1 MEDNIAKL
9 AAEQDEENTK
19 TEKETQSQILIR
31 LAVSDSELFHTD
43 ELEPFATFKVKSHY
57 ETYSLNGRVFKLWLT
72 KTFYDKYGKVAGN
85 QALAE
90 AINILKAKALFEGEK
105 MNVFTRIAQKD
116 NTIYIDLCDESWEVV
131 KVTSEGWEIVSN
143 PPVKF
148 KRSKIA
154 EEIPKPISGG
164 SIEELKKYINY
175 KNETD
180 WVLIVAWLLSTLRPN
195 SPYPILTIQGEQGSA
210 KSTTTRVLRTIVDP
224 STMPLR
230 SLPREE
236 RDLSI
241 AANNSWILAF
251 DNLSGLSNMISD
263 ALCKL
268 STGGGLATRML
279 FTDDEEAVF
288 NIMRPAILNGIDDIA
303 KRQDLLDRSLVL
315 FLPSIPEERRTD
327 EKTFWKSFKEA
338 HPIIL
343 GGLLDVLSGAIK
355 ELPNT
360 NLTAKPRMAD
370 FAQWATAAEKCL
382 GWETGTFMNVY
393 TNNRNEAIDQG
404 LESDPVAVA
413 VQAFME
419 EKTSWEGTVGET
431 LDELNNYTEEAIT
444 KYSKAWPTSRKLK
457 ERLRRIAPA
466 LRVKGINYLDLGR
479 TSKGAKVRLEKTD
492 ESTPLSTLSTPNTS
506 NRSLTEDDRMTE
518 SKNTVC
524 VEKRSSHNKSH
535 FRTIHDDNEDNVDKK
550 PNLPKIHKSGLI

>member
-1 MEDNIAKL
+1 MADNIEKL
-9 AAEQDEENTK
+9 AAEQNEESTK
-19 TEKETQSQILIR
+19 VEKETQSQILIK
-31 LAVSDSELFHTD
+31 LASDMELFHT
-43 ELEPFATFKVKSHY
+43 EVLEPFATLKVNSHY
-57 ETYSLNGRVFKLWLT
+57 ETWSLNGGFFKLWLT

-85 QALAE
+85 QTVVE

-105 MNVFTRIAQKD
+105 KTVFTRIAEKD
-116 NTIYIDLCDESWEVV
+116 NTIYIDLCNESWEVV

-154 EEIPKPISGG
+154 GEIPEPIRGG

-230 SLPREE
+230 SLPKEE

-315 FLPSIPEERRTD
+315 FLPSIPEEHRTD
-327 EKTFWKSFKEA
+327 EKNFWELFKEA
-338 HPIIL
+338 HPRIL
-343 GGLLDVLSGAIK
+343 GGLLDVLCGAIK

-382 GWETGTFMNVY
+382 GWETGRFINVY
-393 TNNRNEAIDQG
+393 NNNRNEAIDQG

-413 VQAFME
+413 VQAFMKE
-419 EKTSWEGTVGET
+419 RTSWEGTVGET
-431 LDELNNYTEEAIT
+431 LDELSKHTEEAIT

-457 ERLRRIAPA
+457 ERFRRIAPA
-466 LRVKGINYLDLGR
+466 LRAKGINFLDLGR
-479 TSKGAKVRLEKTD
+479 LSKGSTLRLEKTV
-492 ESTPLSTLSTPNTS
+492 EITSLSTLTTPSIS
-506 NRSLTEDDRMTE
+506 NRSITEDGRITE
-518 SKNTVC
+518 NINVDERLSRFKTYH
-524 VEKRSSHNKSH
+524 S
-535 FRTIHDDNEDNVDKK
+535 TIDDDSADNVDKK
-550 PNLPKIHKSGLI
+550 PHLSKIHNSGLI